1 MGVKRRYDT
10 SRRRAQ
16 AEVTRTEVLEAA
28 GRLFGARGYAAT
40 TVDEIAA
47 EAGVSRE
54 TIFKVFGAKR
64 ELLRGWV
71 ERVVAGPDE
80 LPVAQQTWMDRV
92 RGEPVRRRRID
103 ALVRGTRE
111 IHDRSAGAIDVLRAA
126 AHADAD
132 IATLWEEACA
142 QRRADVE
149 AATAAVT
156 AGGSSPPRQEV
167 VDAVYALTSPELHD
181 LLVRQSG
188 WTPEQFD
195 RWVARALRVLAFGPG
210 PSA

>member
-10 SRRRAQ
+10 TRRRAQ
-16 AEVTRTEVLEAA
+16 AEATRTEVLEAA
-28 GRLFGARGYAAT
+28 GRLFSARGYAAT

-80 LPVAQQTWMDRV
+80 PVPVAQQSWMDRV
-92 RGEPVRRRRID
+92 RMEPVRRRRID
-103 ALVRGTRE
+103 ALVRSTRE
-111 IHDRSAGAIDVLRAA
+111 INDRAAGTIDVLRAA
-126 AHADAD
+126 AHADPD
-132 IATLWEEACA
+132 IAALWEEACSR
-142 QRRADVE
+142 RRADVR
-149 AATAAVT
+149 AVT
-156 AGGSSPPRQEV
+156 EAVAADGPPPQEV

-181 LLVRQSG
+181 LLVGQSG

-195 RWVARALRVLAFGPG
+195 RWVARALRVLAFGA
-210 PSA
+210 SA